1 MAESIPLMKAVTCSA
16 ARFGSSENERTPM
29 TGLAGLLLT
38 SESGAKSMLNP
49 SARISSPIILA
60 VSSVRAVSPAAAR
73 AIFPEP
79 VVP

>member
-1 MAESIPLMKAVTCSA
+1 
-16 ARFGSSENERTPM
+16 M